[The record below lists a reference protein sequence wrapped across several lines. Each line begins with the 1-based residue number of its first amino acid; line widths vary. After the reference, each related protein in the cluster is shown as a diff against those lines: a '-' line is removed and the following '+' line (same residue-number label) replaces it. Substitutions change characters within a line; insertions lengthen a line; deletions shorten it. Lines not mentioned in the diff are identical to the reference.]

1 MNGEKT
7 SHMKQMWIKRP
18 YFQLIKSGKKTLEG
32 RIGYPSMSRIK
43 KGDDVLL
50 QTGGD
55 EVKIKI
61 IDVRKYESFREALE
75 KEEIAQLLPDIKSEN
90 ALELYERI
98 YPQWKVE
105 QYGGVLIFELR
116 VMEK

>member
-55 EVKIKI
+55 EV
-61 IDVRKYESFREALE
+61 R
-75 KEEIAQLLPDIKSEN
+75 
-90 ALELYERI
+90 
-98 YPQWKVE
+98 
-105 QYGGVLIFELR
+105 
-116 VMEK
+116 